1 MRPESTIDQLMKRK
15 ANRAVAC
22 SDRQVVQCSDPG
34 SVYDNIKRSFSTLSA
49 LQLIQVVCSLFIVLS
64 ITLMTEA
71 EASCFLSYDSAQVSA
86 QGDGLARLSLHGGSE
101 GLGAHLEGRLG
112 LPGDRSVHLRT
123 GSCERQGLWGWGVE
137 AGLNQEW
144 LSQADTGLVD
154 LAFRLSA
161 TMLIADD
168 EENAYSAVGMQPVF
182 LISYPFS
189 LERND
194 RSIDSSVKTTKDSLN
209 ERQGFIGMSLGM
221 SAYFIDQRQRRITED
236 GVNQLEVL
244 KLSSEMEWQ
253 PLIAL
258 SGSVDIIPLLPLSLE
273 VRWQQQGLYG
283 GAAIGYQF

>member
-168 EENAYSAVGMQPVF
+168 EENAY
-182 LISYPFS
+182 
-189 LERND
+189 LEFED
-194 RSIDSSVKTTKDSLN
+194 RDEEITRGREVSSESEGQESGCNHKICAKGDFDSLDLLSIAIASCHTVTKIKLEFN
-209 ERQGFIGMSLGM
+209 MQI
-221 SAYFIDQRQRRITED
+221 SAYNIFMGRH
-236 GVNQLEVL
+236 
-244 KLSSEMEWQ
+244 
-253 PLIAL
+253 
-258 SGSVDIIPLLPLSLE
+258 
-273 VRWQQQGLYG
+273 
-283 GAAIGYQF
+283 